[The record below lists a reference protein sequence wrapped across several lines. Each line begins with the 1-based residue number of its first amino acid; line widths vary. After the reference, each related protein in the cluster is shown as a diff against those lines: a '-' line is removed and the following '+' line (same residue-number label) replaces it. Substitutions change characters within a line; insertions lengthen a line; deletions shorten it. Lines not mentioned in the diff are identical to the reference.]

1 MGPRRVVMLV
11 MPSAE
16 IVEVGG
22 VLDLFYVV
30 NERVRRAG
38 GSNPAYSVE
47 AVSPVE
53 TVRAWPGIRLAANR
67 SYRSVRG
74 RIHTLIVTGIDGPDD
89 ARRDPSLLRW
99 LRRVAPRT
107 HRLVGL
113 CTGTFLLAEA
123 GLLAGRKATTH
134 WAFCG
139 ELARRFPDI
148 NVQSDPIYVRDGS
161 YYTSAGSTAG
171 IDLMLGL
178 VEEDLGRRMAL
189 IVAQWMVVFLKRPG
203 GQAQF
208 SVQLSSQMADR
219 EPLREM
225 QTWVLEHPGS
235 DLSIEALAGRVHM
248 SPRNFHRVFVRDV
261 GVTPGRYVER
271 ARVEAARRLLEET
284 SRGVPDIAARCGFG
298 SPETMRVAFQRT
310 LGVSPKG
317 YRGRFTTAAT

>member
-1 MGPRRVVMLV
+1 MRPRRVVMLV

-16 IVEVGG
+16 IVEVGA
-22 VLDLFYVV
+22 VLDMFYVV

-38 GSNPAYSVE
+38 GSNPAYAVE
-47 AVSPVE
+47 VVSPAG
-53 TVRAWPGIRLAANR
+53 TVRAWPGLRLAANR

-74 RIHTLIVTGIDGPDD
+74 PIHTLIVTGIDGPDD

-99 LRRVAPRT
+99 LRRVAPGT
-107 HRLVGL
+107 HRFVGL

-134 WAFCG
+134 WAFCD
-139 ELARRFPDI
+139 ELAHRFPDI

-161 YYTSAGSTAG
+161 CYTSAGSTAG
-171 IDLMLGL
+171 LDLMLGL

-225 QTWVLEHPGS
+225 QTWVLEHPAS
-235 DLSIEALAGRVHM
+235 DLSIEALARRVNM

-284 SRGVPDIAARCGFG
+284 SRGVPDIASRCGFG